1 VGIGLLGPH
10 LALMNDTLIKFTPDL
25 ALLFAIGVL
34 TSGILTASERVR
46 SRPWAW
52 YALAASSPVVALII
66 VKGTTSTNLNLF
78 WVDLAWGPTIA
89 CPVAAVATSRPG
101 PSCASWTPV
110 RCAASDRSPTACT

>member
-1 VGIGLLGPH
+1 LLGPH

-52 YALAASSPVVALII
+52 YALAASSPVVPEPSGHRFWA
-66 VKGTTSTNLNLF
+66 TTANLRTRPLPNQSLHSS
-78 WVDLAWGPTIA
+78 WAVINSSNACGPIWRAMSVESARNA
-89 CPVAAVATSRPG
+89 CSSAVAV
-101 PSCASWTPV
+101 A
-110 RCAASDRSPTACT
+110 